1 MRYPTGHSILFQEA
15 RRDDA
20 APTYM
25 YDPQIRNLVLNTQKT
40 YFQQV
45 SSFARHFQ
53 RPTEVLGPTRLAPES
68 SI

>member
-1 MRYPTGHSILFQEA
+1 
-15 RRDDA
+15 
-20 APTYM
+20 M